1 MHSTLIKLSLYD
13 DAYALKSKMMDEQMY
28 ISSVY
33 TYRAFTT
40 ALQNFAMCLNPKN
53 HHEPIKYL
61 EKPFLSME
69 RKKNIEEMTE
79 EELNREI
86 EKAIMA
92 EEMWIKAEKAKGLP
106 SAKFSGR

>member
-1 MHSTLIKLSLYD
+1 M
-13 DAYALKSKMMDEQMY
+13 
-28 ISSVY
+28 V
-33 TYRAFTT
+33 
-40 ALQNFAMCLNPKN
+40 LNRKN
-53 HHEPIKYL
+53 QHEPIKDL
-61 EKPFLSME
+61 EKPFLSSE